1 MFADMKVRK
10 TIDVEVPDLAERIA
24 AARKASDL
32 PMTQLAAKAGM
43 STANWYRLERGE
55 SKVVPLET
63 LQAIE
68 AALGVKLGVEF

>member
-1 MFADMKVRK
+1 MKVRK
-10 TIDVEVPDLAERIA
+10 TIDIEVPDLAERIA
-24 AARKASDL
+24 KARRDCDL

-63 LQAIE
+63 LRSIE
-68 AALGVKLGVEF
+68 QALGVDLGVDFDN